1 MDKAFNKRVIK
12 DGFVANNK
20 YFVNNFFDFFD
31 LFRFLVSTSLTHNGF
46 YPIFRFIIRFIDPFL
61 RPKGLLAGGERSDYE
76 QSNGLVYGCPVKAFL
91 RIDCHQGPSDS

>member
-20 YFVNNFFDFFD
+20 YFVNNFFD
-31 LFRFLVSTSLTHNGF
+31 LFRFLISTSLTHNGF

-61 RPKGLLAGGERSDYE
+61 RLEGLLAGGERSDYE
-76 QSNGLVYGCPVKAFL
+76 QGNGLVYGCPVKALL
-91 RIDCHQGPSDS
+91 RIYCHQGPSDS